1 MAHAVVHFEIGG
13 PDEQQLAD
21 FYAGLLGWDMRPVPD
36 IGYTLIDTRGGAG
49 INGGVARRADG
60 SAAVTFYVQA
70 DDLQAVL
77 DKVNLLGG
85 KTETPITE
93 LPGMATYAKF
103 EDLDGLVLG
112 LVLGPA
118 DPGRGAPAGSAAGTG
133 APGSSAPAP
142 ATPGQAVPGPSA
154 GTGAPVDWFEV
165 LASDCGETSRFLAEI
180 FGWQAAADGSP
191 YRMVDTGSDR
201 GIRGGVGTGQ
211 HEDAGQRE
219 HWATVY
225 ARVPDVGAALARATE
240 LGGSREYGPMDV
252 AEHMQTGAVRDP
264 AGNVFGVYSRGPH

>member
-1 MAHAVVHFEIGG
+1 MLEVDVVRGV
-13 PDEQQLAD
+13 
-21 FYAGLLGWDMRPVPD
+21 RVVTVPEEVD
-36 IGYTLIDTRGGAG
+36 IT
-49 INGGVARRADG
+49 N
-60 SAAVTFYVQA
+60 
-70 DDLQAVL
+70 
-77 DKVNLLGG
+77 
-85 KTETPITE
+85 
-93 LPGMATYAKF
+93 
-103 EDLDGLVLG
+103 
-112 LVLGPA
+112 
-118 DPGRGAPAGSAAGTG
+118 
-133 APGSSAPAP
+133 APGLRAA
-142 ATPGQAVPGPSA
+142 
-154 GTGAPVDWFEV
+154 
-165 LASDCGETSRFLAEI
+165 LL
-180 FGWQAAADGSP
+180 QAAADGSP

>member
-13 PDEQQLAD
+13 PDEQELAD

-118 DPGRGAPAGSAAGTG
+118 DPGAGRPDQVPAAAGAPA
-133 APGSSAPAP
+133 APA
-142 ATPGQAVPGPSA
+142 QAVPGPSA

-165 LASDCGETSRFLAEI
+165 LGSDCSQTSRFLAEI
-180 FGWQAAADGSP
+180 FGRQATADGSP
-191 YRMVDTGSDR
+191 YRLVDTGSDR

-211 HEDAGQRE
+211 HGDSGPPETR
-219 HWATVY
+219 ATVY
-225 ARVPDVGAALARATE
+225 ARVPDVGAALTRAAE
-240 LGGSREYGPMDV
+240 LGGRREYGPLDV
-252 AEHMQTGAVRDP
+252 AGRMRTGAVRDP
-264 AGNVFGVYSRGPH
+264 AGNIFGVYSPALH

>member
-1 MAHAVVHFEIGG
+1 M
-13 PDEQQLAD
+13 
-21 FYAGLLGWDMRPVPD
+21 
-36 IGYTLIDTRGGAG
+36 
-49 INGGVARRADG
+49 

-118 DPGRGAPAGSAAGTG
+118 DPGRGAPAGPAA
-133 APGSSAPAP
+133 AAAAAGSSAPAP

-180 FGWQAAADGSP
+180 FGWQAAADGSSP

-201 GIRGGVGTGQ
+201 GIRGGVGTGR
-211 HEDAGQRE
+211 EDTGQRE

-225 ARVPDVGAALARATE
+225 ARVPDVGATLARATE

-264 AGNVFGVYSRGPH
+264 AGNVFGVYSQTAH

>member
-118 DPGRGAPAGSAAGTG
+118 DPAAAPRPGRPPGRPRQAHRHLLRRRRGRRCRGRRPGRRPGGLVRGAGRGLRRDQQVPGRDLRLAGRGGRVPVPDGRHRLGPRHPRRRRHGAARTHRAAGTLG
-133 APGSSAPAP
+133 HGVRARSRCRARRWPGRPSWAAAGSTARWTSPSTCRPARSAIRPATSSACTSHAP
-142 ATPGQAVPGPSA
+142 Q
-154 GTGAPVDWFEV
+154 
-165 LASDCGETSRFLAEI
+165 
-180 FGWQAAADGSP
+180 
-191 YRMVDTGSDR
+191 
-201 GIRGGVGTGQ
+201 
-211 HEDAGQRE
+211 
-219 HWATVY
+219 
-225 ARVPDVGAALARATE
+225 
-240 LGGSREYGPMDV
+240 
-252 AEHMQTGAVRDP
+252 
-264 AGNVFGVYSRGPH
+264 